1 MIVRVFKI
9 KFNVM
14 QNFLCILSCFIFCV
28 VLSSLLKK
36 IYIPIAYTCIQILS
50 FLRHLRSHSTSCK
63 KLNRIE
69 EVICD

>member
-1 MIVRVFKI
+1 
-9 KFNVM
+9 M
-14 QNFLCILSCFIFCV
+14 QNFLSTLSFFIFCV
-28 VLSSLLKK
+28 ILSSLLKK

-50 FLRHLRSHSTSCK
+50 FLRHLPSYSTSCK